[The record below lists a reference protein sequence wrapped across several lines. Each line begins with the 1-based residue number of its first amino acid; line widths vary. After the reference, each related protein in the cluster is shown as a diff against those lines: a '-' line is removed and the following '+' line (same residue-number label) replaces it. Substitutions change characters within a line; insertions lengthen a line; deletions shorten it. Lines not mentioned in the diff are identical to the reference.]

1 MDRLQ
6 ERYRNEIV
14 PALMEQFKYRN
25 PMQVPRLEKVV
36 VNMGV
41 GDAKEDAKFLDAA
54 VEELTLITGQ
64 KPRINRARR
73 SVASFKL
80 RAGMPIACQVSLRG
94 RRMYEFVDRLFSVA
108 LPRIRDFQGLPMRGF
123 DGHGN
128 YTLGIREQLI
138 FPEIDLDKVVRVRGM
153 NVTLVTTAKT
163 DEEGAGLL
171 RSLGLPLRTAEQ
183 GAA

>member
-14 PALMEQFKYRN
+14 PTLMEQFGYRN
-25 PMQVPRLEKVV
+25 VMQVPRLEKVV

-54 VEELTLITGQ
+54 VEELTRITGQ
-64 KPRINRARR
+64 KPRINRAKR

-94 RRMYEFVDRLFSVA
+94 QRMYEFVDRLFSVA

-128 YTLGIREQLI
+128 YTLGIREQLV

-171 RSLGLPLRTAEQ
+171 RSLGLPLRTADQ